1 MCEAVRPEGWHN
13 WDQPDREKTARY
25 AEYDSTGPGFDTAE
39 RVKWSKQLDE
49 EAARRIT
56 VAEVLRGPDNWDPER
71 PQSQN

>member
-1 MCEAVRPEGWHN
+1 MCGAVRPEGWHN
-13 WDQPDREKTARY
+13 WDQPEREKTARY
-25 AEYDSTGPGFDTAE
+25 AEYDSIGPGFDAAQ

-56 VAEVLRGPDNWDPER
+56 AAEVLRGPDNWDPER